1 MISPPPLK
9 PGSKVA
15 IVAPARKVSAIE
27 MQPAVDLLQSWGYE
41 VVKGMY
47 LFGEENQFSGSDQ
60 QRWADLQMMLDD
72 SSVEA
77 ILFARGGYGF
87 VRIIDKLDFTR
98 FMRHPK
104 WLVGFSDVTVLH
116 NHVNRHLKTETLHAP
131 MAINFPQ
138 TPSTVLDHLNQM
150 LSGQKVVYQYP
161 ANIFNRRGKAS
172 GELVGGN
179 LSLIHTLAGTPS
191 DLLTKGKILFLED
204 LDEYLY
210 HIDRM
215 MMNLKRSGKLHG
227 LKALV
232 IGGMTDMKDNTIAF
246 GKTAEEIILDA
257 VKEYDYP
264 VAFGI
269 SSGHLERNEPL
280 VFGRKIKVVVGE
292 QTSLIDDKN

>member
-15 IVAPARKVSAIE
+15 IVAPARKVTALE
-27 MQPAVDLLQSWGYE
+27 MQPAIELLQSWGLE

-47 LFGEENQFSGSDQ
+47 LFGEEDQYSGSDQ
-60 QRWADLQMMLDD
+60 QRWADFQMVLDD
-72 SSVEA
+72 ASIDAV
-77 ILFARGGYGF
+77 IFARGGYGF
-87 VRIIDKLDFTR
+87 VRIIDKLDFTK

-104 WLVGFSDVTVLH
+104 WLIGFSDVTVLH
-116 NHVNRHLKTETLHAP
+116 NHVNRNLKVETIHAP
-131 MAINFPQ
+131 MAINIPN
-138 TPSTVLDHLNQM
+138 TPKAVLENLHQLLTGN
-150 LSGQKVVYQYP
+150 KVSYQYP
-161 ANIFNRRGKAS
+161 AHFFNRRGKAS

-215 MMNLKRSGKLHG
+215 MLNLKRSGKLQG

-232 IGGMTDMKDNTIAF
+232 IGGMTDMKDNAIPF
-246 GKTAEEIILDA
+246 GKSAEEIILDA

-269 SSGHLERNEPL
+269 SSGHIERNEPL
-280 VFGRKIKVVVGE
+280 VMGRKMKLTVGE
-292 QTSLIDDKN
+292 LTTLSDDKI

>member
-1 MISPPPLK
+1 MTSPSPLK

-15 IVAPARKVSAIE
+15 IVAPARKVTALE
-27 MQPAVDLLQSWGYE
+27 MQPAIELLQSWGLE

-47 LFGEENQFSGSDQ
+47 LFGEEDQYSGSDQ
-60 QRWADLQMMLDD
+60 QRWADFQMVLD
-72 SSVEA
+72 EA
-77 ILFARGGYGF
+77 SIGAVIFARGGYGF
-87 VRIIDKLDFTR
+87 VRIIDKLDFTK

-104 WLVGFSDVTVLH
+104 WLIGFSDVTVLH
-116 NHVNRHLKTETLHAP
+116 NHVNRNLKVETIHAP
-131 MAINFPQ
+131 MAINIPN
-138 TPSTVLDHLNQM
+138 TPKAVLENLHQLLTGN
-150 LSGQKVVYQYP
+150 KVSYQYP
-161 ANIFNRRGKAS
+161 AHFFNRRGKAS

-215 MMNLKRSGKLHG
+215 MMNLKRSGKLQG

-232 IGGMTDMKDNTIAF
+232 IGGMTDMKDNAIPF
-246 GKTAEEIILDA
+246 GKSAEEIILDA

-269 SSGHLERNEPL
+269 SSGHIEHNEPL
-280 VFGRKIKVVVGE
+280 VMGRKMKLVVGE
-292 QTSLIDDKN
+292 KTNLIDK

>member
-1 MISPPPLK
+1 MTSPSPLK

-15 IVAPARKVSAIE
+15 IVAPARKVTALE
-27 MQPAVDLLQSWGYE
+27 MQPAIELLQSWGLE

-47 LFGEENQFSGSDQ
+47 LFGDKDQYSGSDQ
-60 QRWADLQMMLDD
+60 QRWADFQMVLDD
-72 SSVEA
+72 ASIDAV
-77 ILFARGGYGF
+77 IFARGGYGF
-87 VRIIDKLDFTR
+87 VRIIDKLDFTK

-104 WLVGFSDVTVLH
+104 WLIGFSDVTVLH
-116 NHVNRHLKTETLHAP
+116 NHVNRNLKVETIHAP
-131 MAINFPQ
+131 MAINIPN
-138 TPSTVLDHLNQM
+138 TPKAVLENLHQLLTGN
-150 LSGQKVVYQYP
+150 KVSYQYP
-161 ANIFNRRGKAS
+161 AHFFNRRGKAS

-215 MMNLKRSGKLHG
+215 MMNLKRSGKLQG

-232 IGGMTDMKDNTIAF
+232 IGGMTDMKDNAIPF
-246 GKTAEEIILDA
+246 GKSAEEIILDA

-269 SSGHLERNEPL
+269 SSGHIEHNEPL
-280 VFGRKIKVVVGE
+280 VMGRKMKLVVGE
-292 QTSLIDDKN
+292 KTNLIDK

>member
-1 MISPPPLK
+1 
-9 PGSKVA
+9 VA
-15 IVAPARKVSAIE
+15 IVAPARKVTALE
-27 MQPAVDLLQSWGYE
+27 MQPAIELLQSWGLE

-47 LFGEENQFSGSDQ
+47 LFGEEDQYSGSDQ
-60 QRWADLQMMLDD
+60 QRWADFQMVLDD
-72 SSVEA
+72 ASIDAV
-77 ILFARGGYGF
+77 IFARGGYGF
-87 VRIIDKLDFTR
+87 VRIIDKLDFTK

-104 WLVGFSDVTVLH
+104 WLIGFSDVTVLH
-116 NHVNRHLKTETLHAP
+116 NHVNRNLKVETIHAP
-131 MAINFPQ
+131 MAINIPN
-138 TPSTVLDHLNQM
+138 TPKAVLENLHQLLTGN
-150 LSGQKVVYQYP
+150 KVSYQYP
-161 ANIFNRRGKAS
+161 AHFFNRRGKAS

-215 MMNLKRSGKLHG
+215 MLNLKRSGKLHG

-232 IGGMTDMKDNTIAF
+232 IGGMTDMKDNAIPF
-246 GKTAEEIILDA
+246 GKSAEEIILDA

-269 SSGHLERNEPL
+269 SSGHIERNEPL
-280 VFGRKIKVVVGE
+280 VMGRKMKLTVGE
-292 QTSLIDDKN
+292 LTTLSDDKI

>member
-1 MISPPPLK
+1 MTSPSPLK

-15 IVAPARKVSAIE
+15 IVAPARKVTALE
-27 MQPAVDLLQSWGYE
+27 MQPAIELLQSWGLE

-47 LFGEENQFSGSDQ
+47 LFGDEDQYSGSDQ
-60 QRWADLQMMLDD
+60 QRWADFQMVLDD
-72 SSVEA
+72 ASIDAV
-77 ILFARGGYGF
+77 IFARGGYGF
-87 VRIIDKLDFTR
+87 VRIIDKLDFTK

-104 WLVGFSDVTVLH
+104 WLIGFSDVTVLH
-116 NHVNRHLKTETLHAP
+116 NHVNRNLKVETIHAP
-131 MAINFPQ
+131 MAINIPN
-138 TPSTVLDHLNQM
+138 TPKAVLENLHQLLTGN
-150 LSGQKVVYQYP
+150 KVSYQYP
-161 ANIFNRRGKAS
+161 AHFFNRRGKAS

-215 MMNLKRSGKLHG
+215 MLNLKRSGKLQG

-232 IGGMTDMKDNTIAF
+232 IGGMTDMKDNAIPF
-246 GKTAEEIILDA
+246 GKSAEEIILDA

-269 SSGHLERNEPL
+269 SSGHIERNEPL
-280 VFGRKIKVVVGE
+280 VMGRKMKLVVGE
-292 QTSLIDDKN
+292 KTNLIDK

>member
-15 IVAPARKVSAIE
+15 IVAPARKVTALE
-27 MQPAVDLLQSWGYE
+27 MQPAIELLQSWGLE

-47 LFGEENQFSGSDQ
+47 LFGEEDQYSGSDQ
-60 QRWADLQMMLDD
+60 QRWADFQMVLD
-72 SSVEA
+72 EA
-77 ILFARGGYGF
+77 SIGAVIFARGGYGF
-87 VRIIDKLDFTR
+87 VRIIDKLDFTK

-104 WLVGFSDVTVLH
+104 WLIGFSDVTVLH
-116 NHVNRHLKTETLHAP
+116 NHVNRNLKVETIHAP
-131 MAINFPQ
+131 MAINIPN
-138 TPSTVLDHLNQM
+138 TPKAVLENLHQLLTGN
-150 LSGQKVVYQYP
+150 KVSYQYP
-161 ANIFNRRGKAS
+161 AHFFNRRGKAS

-215 MMNLKRSGKLHG
+215 MMNLKRSGKLQG

-232 IGGMTDMKDNTIAF
+232 IGGMTDMKDNAIPF
-246 GKTAEEIILDA
+246 GKSAEEIILDA

-269 SSGHLERNEPL
+269 SSGHIEHNEPL
-280 VFGRKIKVVVGE
+280 VMGRKMKLVVGE
-292 QTSLIDDKN
+292 KTNLIDK

>member
-1 MISPPPLK
+1 M
-9 PGSKVA
+9 A
-15 IVAPARKVSAIE
+15 IVAPARKVTALE
-27 MQPAVDLLQSWGYE
+27 MQPAIELLQSWGLE

-47 LFGEENQFSGSDQ
+47 LFGEEDQYSGSDQ
-60 QRWADLQMMLDD
+60 QRWADFQMVLD
-72 SSVEA
+72 EA
-77 ILFARGGYGF
+77 SIGAVIFARGGYGF
-87 VRIIDKLDFTR
+87 VRIIDKLDFTK

-104 WLVGFSDVTVLH
+104 WLIGFSDVTVLH
-116 NHVNRHLKTETLHAP
+116 NHVNRNLKVETIHAP
-131 MAINFPQ
+131 MAINIPN
-138 TPSTVLDHLNQM
+138 TPKAVLENLHQLLTGN
-150 LSGQKVVYQYP
+150 KVSYQYP
-161 ANIFNRRGKAS
+161 AHFFNRRGKAS

-215 MMNLKRSGKLHG
+215 MMNLKRSGKLQG

-232 IGGMTDMKDNTIAF
+232 IGGMTDMKDNAIPF
-246 GKTAEEIILDA
+246 GKSAEEIILDA

-269 SSGHLERNEPL
+269 SSGHIEHNEPL
-280 VFGRKIKVVVGE
+280 VMGRKMKLVVGE
-292 QTSLIDDKN
+292 KTNLIDK

>member
-1 MISPPPLK
+1 MTSPSPLQ

-15 IVAPARKVSAIE
+15 IVAPARKVTALE
-27 MQPAVDLLQSWGYE
+27 MQPAIELLQSWGLE

-47 LFGEENQFSGSDQ
+47 LFGDEDQYSGSDQ
-60 QRWADLQMMLDD
+60 QRWADFQMVLDD
-72 SSVEA
+72 ASIDAV
-77 ILFARGGYGF
+77 IFARGGYGF
-87 VRIIDKLDFTR
+87 VRIIDKLDFTK

-104 WLVGFSDVTVLH
+104 WLIGFSDVTVLH
-116 NHVNRHLKTETLHAP
+116 NHVNRNLKVETIHAP
-131 MAINFPQ
+131 MAINIPN
-138 TPSTVLDHLNQM
+138 TPKAVLENLHQLLTGN
-150 LSGQKVVYQYP
+150 KVSYQYP
-161 ANIFNRRGKAS
+161 AHFFNRRGKAS

-215 MMNLKRSGKLHG
+215 MLNLKRSGKLHG

-232 IGGMTDMKDNTIAF
+232 IGGMTDMKDNAIPF
-246 GKTAEEIILDA
+246 GKSAEEIILDA

-269 SSGHLERNEPL
+269 SSGHIERNEPL
-280 VFGRKIKVVVGE
+280 VMGRKMKLTVGE
-292 QTSLIDDKN
+292 LTTLSDDKI

>member
-15 IVAPARKVSAIE
+15 IVAPARKVTALE
-27 MQPAVDLLQSWGYE
+27 MQPAIELLQSWGLE

-47 LFGEENQFSGSDQ
+47 LFGEEDQYSGSDQ
-60 QRWADLQMMLDD
+60 QRWADFQMVLDD
-72 SSVEA
+72 ASIDAV
-77 ILFARGGYGF
+77 IFARGGYGF
-87 VRIIDKLDFTR
+87 VRIIDKLDFTK

-104 WLVGFSDVTVLH
+104 WLIGFSDVTVLH
-116 NHVNRHLKTETLHAP
+116 NHVNRNLKVETIHAP
-131 MAINFPQ
+131 MAINIPN
-138 TPSTVLDHLNQM
+138 TPKAVLENLHQLLTGN
-150 LSGQKVVYQYP
+150 KVSYQYP
-161 ANIFNRRGKAS
+161 AHFFNRRGKAS

-215 MMNLKRSGKLHG
+215 MMNLKRSGKLQG

-232 IGGMTDMKDNTIAF
+232 IGGMTDMKDNAIPF
-246 GKTAEEIILDA
+246 GKSAEEIILDA

-269 SSGHLERNEPL
+269 SSGHIERNEPL
-280 VFGRKIKVVVGE
+280 VMGRKMKLVVGE
-292 QTSLIDDKN
+292 KTNLIDK

>member
-15 IVAPARKVSAIE
+15 IVAPARKVTALE
-27 MQPAVDLLQSWGYE
+27 MQPAIELLQSWGLE

-47 LFGEENQFSGSDQ
+47 LFGEEDQYSGSDQ
-60 QRWADLQMMLDD
+60 QRWADFQMVLDD
-72 SSVEA
+72 ASIDAV
-77 ILFARGGYGF
+77 IFARGGYGF
-87 VRIIDKLDFTR
+87 VRIIDKLDFTK

-104 WLVGFSDVTVLH
+104 WLIGFSDVTVLH
-116 NHVNRHLKTETLHAP
+116 NHVNRNLKVETIHAP
-131 MAINFPQ
+131 MAINIPN
-138 TPSTVLDHLNQM
+138 TPKAVLENLHQLLTGN
-150 LSGQKVVYQYP
+150 KVSYQYP
-161 ANIFNRRGKAS
+161 AHFFNRRGKAS

-215 MMNLKRSGKLHG
+215 MMNLKRSGKLQG

-232 IGGMTDMKDNTIAF
+232 IGGMTDMKDNAIPF
-246 GKTAEEIILDA
+246 GKSAEEIILDA

-269 SSGHLERNEPL
+269 SSGHIEHNEPL
-280 VFGRKIKVVVGE
+280 VMGRKMKLVVGE
-292 QTSLIDDKN
+292 KTNLIDK

>member
-1 MISPPPLK
+1 MTSPSPLK

-15 IVAPARKVSAIE
+15 IVAPARKVTALE
-27 MQPAVDLLQSWGYE
+27 MQPAIELLQSWGLE

-47 LFGEENQFSGSDQ
+47 LFGDEDQYSGSDQ
-60 QRWADLQMMLDD
+60 QRWADFQMVLDD
-72 SSVEA
+72 ASIDAV
-77 ILFARGGYGF
+77 IFARGGYGF
-87 VRIIDKLDFTR
+87 VRIIDKLDFTK

-104 WLVGFSDVTVLH
+104 WLIGFSDVTVLH
-116 NHVNRHLKTETLHAP
+116 NHVNRNLKVETIHAP
-131 MAINFPQ
+131 MAINIPN
-138 TPSTVLDHLNQM
+138 TPKAVLENLHQLLTGN
-150 LSGQKVVYQYP
+150 KVSYQYP
-161 ANIFNRRGKAS
+161 AHFFNRRGKAS

-215 MMNLKRSGKLHG
+215 MLNLKRSGKLHG

-232 IGGMTDMKDNTIAF
+232 IGGMTDMKDNAIPF
-246 GKTAEEIILDA
+246 GKSAEEIILDA

-269 SSGHLERNEPL
+269 SSGHIERNEPL
-280 VFGRKIKVVVGE
+280 VMGRKMKLTVGE
-292 QTSLIDDKN
+292 LTTLSDDKI

>member
-1 MISPPPLK
+1 M
-9 PGSKVA
+9 A
-15 IVAPARKVSAIE
+15 IVAPARKVTALE
-27 MQPAVDLLQSWGYE
+27 MQPAIELLQSWGLE

-47 LFGEENQFSGSDQ
+47 LFGEEDQYSGSDQ
-60 QRWADLQMMLDD
+60 QRWADFQMVLDD
-72 SSVEA
+72 ASIDAV
-77 ILFARGGYGF
+77 IFARGGYGF
-87 VRIIDKLDFTR
+87 VRIIDKLDFTK

-104 WLVGFSDVTVLH
+104 WLIGFSDVTVLH
-116 NHVNRHLKTETLHAP
+116 NHVNRNLKVETIHAP
-131 MAINFPQ
+131 MAINIPN
-138 TPSTVLDHLNQM
+138 TPKAVLENLHQLLTGN
-150 LSGQKVVYQYP
+150 KVSYQYP
-161 ANIFNRRGKAS
+161 AHFFNRRGKAS

-215 MMNLKRSGKLHG
+215 MLNLKRSGKLQG

-232 IGGMTDMKDNTIAF
+232 IGGMTDMKDNAIPF
-246 GKTAEEIILDA
+246 GKSAEEIILDA

-269 SSGHLERNEPL
+269 SSGHIERNEPL
-280 VFGRKIKVVVGE
+280 VMGRKMKLTVGE
-292 QTSLIDDKN
+292 LTTLSDDKI

>member
-1 MISPPPLK
+1 MTSPSPLK

-15 IVAPARKVSAIE
+15 IVAPARKVTALE
-27 MQPAVDLLQSWGYE
+27 MQPAIELLQSWGLE

-47 LFGEENQFSGSDQ
+47 LFGDEDQYSGSDQ
-60 QRWADLQMMLDD
+60 QRWADFQMVLDD
-72 SSVEA
+72 ASIDAV
-77 ILFARGGYGF
+77 IFARGGYGF
-87 VRIIDKLDFTR
+87 VRIIDKLDFTK

-104 WLVGFSDVTVLH
+104 WLIGFSDVTVLH
-116 NHVNRHLKTETLHAP
+116 NHVNRNLKVETIHAP
-131 MAINFPQ
+131 MAINIPN
-138 TPSTVLDHLNQM
+138 TPKAVLENLHQLLTGN
-150 LSGQKVVYQYP
+150 KVSYQYP
-161 ANIFNRRGKAS
+161 AHFFNRRGKAS

-215 MMNLKRSGKLHG
+215 MMNLKRSGKLQG

-232 IGGMTDMKDNTIAF
+232 IGGMTDMKDNAIPF
-246 GKTAEEIILDA
+246 GKSAEEIILDA

-269 SSGHLERNEPL
+269 SSGHIERNEPL
-280 VFGRKIKVVVGE
+280 VMGRKMKLTVGE
-292 QTSLIDDKN
+292 LTTLSDDKI

>member
-1 MISPPPLK
+1 M
-9 PGSKVA
+9 A
-15 IVAPARKVSAIE
+15 IVAPARKVTALE
-27 MQPAVDLLQSWGYE
+27 MQPAIELLQSWGLE

-47 LFGEENQFSGSDQ
+47 LFGEEDQYSGSDQ
-60 QRWADLQMMLDD
+60 QRWADFQMVLDD
-72 SSVEA
+72 ASIDAV
-77 ILFARGGYGF
+77 IFARGGYGF
-87 VRIIDKLDFTR
+87 VRIIDKLDFTK

-104 WLVGFSDVTVLH
+104 WLIGFSDVTVLH
-116 NHVNRHLKTETLHAP
+116 NHVNRNLKVETIHAP
-131 MAINFPQ
+131 MAINIPN
-138 TPSTVLDHLNQM
+138 TPKAVLENLHQLLTGN
-150 LSGQKVVYQYP
+150 KVSYQYP
-161 ANIFNRRGKAS
+161 AHFFNRRGKAS

-215 MMNLKRSGKLHG
+215 MLNLKRSGKLHG

-232 IGGMTDMKDNTIAF
+232 IGGMTDMKDNAIPF
-246 GKTAEEIILDA
+246 GKSAEEIILDA

-269 SSGHLERNEPL
+269 SSGHIERNEPL
-280 VFGRKIKVVVGE
+280 VMGRKMKLTVGE
-292 QTSLIDDKN
+292 LTTLSDDKI

>member
-1 MISPPPLK
+1 MTSPSPLK

-15 IVAPARKVSAIE
+15 IVAPARKVTALE
-27 MQPAVDLLQSWGYE
+27 MQPAIELLQSWGLE

-47 LFGEENQFSGSDQ
+47 LFGEEDQYSGSDQ
-60 QRWADLQMMLDD
+60 QRWADFQMVLDD
-72 SSVEA
+72 ASIDAV
-77 ILFARGGYGF
+77 IFARGGYGF
-87 VRIIDKLDFTR
+87 VRIIDKLDFTK

-104 WLVGFSDVTVLH
+104 WLIGFSDVTVLH
-116 NHVNRHLKTETLHAP
+116 NHVNRNLKVETIHAP
-131 MAINFPQ
+131 MAINIPN
-138 TPSTVLDHLNQM
+138 TPKAVLENLHQLLTGN
-150 LSGQKVVYQYP
+150 KVSYQYP
-161 ANIFNRRGKAS
+161 AHFFNRRGKAS

-215 MMNLKRSGKLHG
+215 MLNLKRSGKLHG

-232 IGGMTDMKDNTIAF
+232 IGGMTDMKDNAIPF
-246 GKTAEEIILDA
+246 GKSAEEIILDA

-264 VAFGI
+264 VAFCI
-269 SSGHLERNEPL
+269 SSGHIERNEPL
-280 VFGRKIKVVVGE
+280 VMGRKMKLTVGE
-292 QTSLIDDKN
+292 LTTLSDDKI

>member
-15 IVAPARKVSAIE
+15 IVAPARKVTALE
-27 MQPAVDLLQSWGYE
+27 MQPAIELLQSWGLE
-41 VVKGMY
+41 GVKGMY
-47 LFGEENQFSGSDQ
+47 LFGEEDQYSGSDQ
-60 QRWADLQMMLDD
+60 QRWADFQMVLDD
-72 SSVEA
+72 ASIDAV
-77 ILFARGGYGF
+77 IFARGGYGF
-87 VRIIDKLDFTR
+87 VRIIDKLDFTK

-104 WLVGFSDVTVLH
+104 WLIGFSDVTVLH
-116 NHVNRHLKTETLHAP
+116 NHVNRNLKVETIHAP
-131 MAINFPQ
+131 MAINIPN
-138 TPSTVLDHLNQM
+138 TPKAVLENLHQLLTGN
-150 LSGQKVVYQYP
+150 KVSYQYP
-161 ANIFNRRGKAS
+161 AHFFNRRGKAS

-215 MMNLKRSGKLHG
+215 MMNLKRSGKLQG

-232 IGGMTDMKDNTIAF
+232 IGGMTDMKDNAIPF
-246 GKTAEEIILDA
+246 GKSAEEIILDA

-269 SSGHLERNEPL
+269 SSGHIEHNEPL
-280 VFGRKIKVVVGE
+280 VMGRKMKLVVGE
-292 QTSLIDDKN
+292 QTSLIDK

>member
-1 MISPPPLK
+1 MITPPPLK

-15 IVAPARKVSAIE
+15 IVAPARKVNALE
-27 MQPAVDLLQSWGYE
+27 MQPAIELLQSWGLE

-47 LFGEENQFSGSDQ
+47 LFGEEDQFSGTDQ
-60 QRWADLQMMLDD
+60 QRWADFQMVLDD
-72 SSVEA
+72 PSIEA
-77 ILFARGGYGF
+77 VLFARGGYGF
-87 VRIIDKLDFTR
+87 VRIIDKLDFTK
-98 FMRHPK
+98 FLRHPK

-116 NHVNRHLKTETLHAP
+116 NHVNRNLKVETVHAP
-131 MAINFPQ
+131 MAINIPN
-138 TPSTVLDHLNQM
+138 TPKSVLENLRQLLTGN
-150 LSGQKVVYQYP
+150 KVSYQYP
-161 ANIFNRRGKAS
+161 AHIFNRRGKAS

-215 MMNLKRSGKLHG
+215 MMNLKRSGKLQG

-232 IGGMTDMKDNTIAF
+232 VGGMTDMKDNAIPF

-269 SSGHLERNEPL
+269 SSGHIERNEPL
-280 VFGRKIKVVVGE
+280 VMGRKMRLVVGE
-292 QTSLIDDKN
+292 QTSLVDD